1 MTAKIKYPAGCL
13 LHPGERI
20 IGKSFPEKNT
30 CVMVKTPAENTI
42 DAISLVVEK

>member
-1 MTAKIKYPAGCL
+1 MPAPPRRKNHREIVSG
-13 LHPGERI
+13 
-20 IGKSFPEKNT
+20 KNT